1 YILRYL
7 CRFWEDLEEI
17 QMDIILNYFSFTD
30 AMDVYMDS
38 MSHKHQ
44 FYIDMNG
51 FYLIPGFNTLF
62 VRLCLVNHPGGEE
75 GMQFEAI
82 RTGGSYIEMMETE
95 AAENYYPTSI
105 KALFDPGEDGITP
118 KVVVF
123 QGPAGIGKTWTAK
136 WIMVEWTRKN
146 LYREKF
152 HYVFYLS
159 CKEIHCIK
167 HNISMANVLS
177 ELCGL
182 TCGGYL
188 GRILNATEKILFIID
203 GFEELQF
210 LLRNEAEGG
219 VQDPFQ
225 EVPKAVLFNSLL
237 KRRLLPKATLLL
249 TTRPFALNTLRQY
262 VVCPRYVEVLGFT
275 EHDRLKYFY
284 DLRLC
289 KKELNAVVTLM
300 EENRVLSAMCAL
312 PFICNILKTEILKYP
327 HLHQNVTT
335 TDIYIGYLKD
345 SLMLHGRWSSL
356 SSTCTKMCRLA
367 KDGVWNQKFV
377 FEEEDLD
384 IYGLIVSEVESLF
397 LNEIIIRRND
407 ETRTCYSFSHQ
418 SIQVFFA
425 SLYYVLEESEISGH
439 LEHPTRLEET
449 MTLLERSQVNPHL
462 TLTLR
467 FLFGLYSEVKL
478 NEVAECVGRDI
489 STDFKSILE
498 DWLVTESFNNHN
510 EILQCL
516 YETQDE
522 VFVRRMMSHLLH
534 LRIQGSGSE
543 ENEEALTDKTISYC
557 LETSEC
563 NHMIRFNNYTVS
575 NKIQKISSAL
585 QNQSPTALAVIPI
598 ICPTCSSA
606 KNEAGKGLPVE
617 CIYAHLQPGFDIP
630 ALRTVS
636 RMLCICTLQ
645 RIPKCIESLMRT
657 QCVQTLQ
664 DLWLVLYGTAL
675 EHNICGLQ
683 GCGLTSS
690 HCKHLCSFIITNR
703 SLITLDLSGNDLQDS
718 GVNRLCEGL
727 RQPDCVLQELRL
739 ERCGLT
745 SSCCEDLRSVIAT
758 NRSLIKLDLSHNT
771 LRNSGVKRFCEG
783 LQRPGCVL
791 QELRLRSCGLTF
803 SCFEDLVLMM
813 NTTQALAKMDMS
825 GNNLQD
831 SAVKRL

>member
-1 YILRYL
+1 MEPRRGPLPHLVEMQKWATRASGPRDYGIEWTFPPWLRRQYGIVSQGGL
-7 CRFWEDLEEI
+7 CRTKLVESLE
-17 QMDIILNYFSFTD
+17 D

-585 QNQSPTALAVIPI
+585 QK
-598 ICPTCSSA
+598 CPTLIEFSHC
-606 KNEAGKGLPVE
+606 K
-617 CIYAHLQPGFDIP
+617 ITDI
-630 ALRTVS
+630 S
-636 RMLCICTLQ
+636 RLCQSISKTKEL
-645 RIPKCIESLMRT
+645 T
-657 QCVQTLQ
+657 
-664 DLWLVLYGTAL
+664 
-675 EHNICGLQ
+675 LQ

-739 ERCGLT
+739 
-745 SSCCEDLRSVIAT
+745 
-758 NRSLIKLDLSHNT
+758 
-771 LRNSGVKRFCEG
+771 
-783 LQRPGCVL
+783 
-791 QELRLRSCGLTF
+791 RSCGLTF